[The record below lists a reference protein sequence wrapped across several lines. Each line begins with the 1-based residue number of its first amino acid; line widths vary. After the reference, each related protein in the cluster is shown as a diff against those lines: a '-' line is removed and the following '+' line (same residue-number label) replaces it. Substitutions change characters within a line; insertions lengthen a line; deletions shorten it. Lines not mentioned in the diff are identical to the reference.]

1 MKTKKGFELRTV
13 CGERLLLATGE
24 ENIDFTD
31 IISLNETAAF
41 LWEQATAAEQFS
53 IEDMIK
59 WLTDEYDVDESLAL
73 NDCRQLVKQWMEAGM
88 LEGE

>member
-1 MKTKKGFELRTV
+1 M
-13 CGERLLLATGE
+13 ATGE

-41 LWEQATAAEQFS
+41 LWEKAAAAELFS
-53 IEDMIK
+53 IEDMVK
-59 WLTDEYDVDESLAL
+59 WLIDEYDVDEALAL
-73 NDCRQLVKQWMEAGM
+73 NDCRLLVQQWMEAGM